1 MERNHNGG
9 WVVGWSTFENEICSN
24 SSKHFPKFD
33 RQTMSTEY
41 NTLGDIATPISGD
54 TLPMINLDIK
64 LYVKTICF
72 CNT

>member
-1 MERNHNGG
+1 
-9 WVVGWSTFENEICSN
+9 
-24 SSKHFPKFD
+24 
-33 RQTMSTEY
+33 MSTEY